1 MENEQ
6 KQQEIIDVPTFT
18 YVENKKER
26 KPKKRGKLTLIAV
39 ILISALIGGVISSY
53 VMPVYIFGKLI
64 PYPQNYF
71 GPDVKQVIHV
81 NPENTEFLVSAVAKK
96 AMPSVVGIT
105 TKSIEKDFFFG
116 ARTSKGLGT
125 GVVVDKR
132 GYILTNAHV
141 VNNGNV
147 EELNVLFDD
156 GTKKNAKILWR
167 DASLDLAVI
176 KVDGVNVTPADLG
189 DSDHLQVGEMAIAI
203 GNPLGMEFEKT
214 VTSGIISGL
223 NRSVEVNNNESIDNL
238 IQTDASINPGNS
250 GGPLLNSKGEVIGIN
265 TAKMKS
271 GEGLGFAIPINMAK
285 PIVDQFIEKGEF
297 RKVYM
302 GIQGMNVNLFERSTG
317 IDLAPKEGIYVARV
331 YKDSPAGK
339 GGLSTGDVIVGIEE
353 EKMSSMNQLAKK
365 LYQYRPGD
373 TINVKI
379 MRNDQEKTLKIK
391 LEKIPKNYQ

>member
-1 MENEQ
+1 MEKEQ
-6 KQQEIIDVPTFT
+6 RQQEIIDVPTFS
-18 YVENKKER
+18 YVENEKER
-26 KPKKRGKLTLIAV
+26 KPKKIGKLALIAV
-39 ILISALIGGVISSY
+39 IMISALIGGGISSY

-71 GPDVKQVIHV
+71 GTDAKQVIHV
-81 NPENTEFLVSAVAKK
+81 KPQNTEFLVSAVAKK

-141 VNNGNV
+141 VNNGNIA
-147 EELNVLFDD
+147 ELNVLFDD
-156 GTKKNAKILWR
+156 GTKKDAKILWR

-176 KVDGVNVTPADLG
+176 KVDEVNVTPADLG
-189 DSDHLQVGEMAIAI
+189 DSDHLQVGEVAIAI

-265 TAKMKS
+265 TAKMNS

-285 PIVDQFIEKGEF
+285 PIVDQFIQKGEF
-297 RKVYM
+297 RKVYI

-317 IDLAPKEGIYVARV
+317 IDLAPDEGIYVARV

-339 GGLSTGDVIVGIEE
+339 GGLSTGDVIIGIEE

-365 LYQYRPGD
+365 LYQYRPED
-373 TINVKI
+373 TIHVKI
-379 MRNDQEKTLKIK
+379 MRNDKEKTLKIK
-391 LEKIPKNYQ
+391 LQKIPKNYQ

>member
-1 MENEQ
+1 MESEQ
-6 KQQEIIDVPTFT
+6 REQEIIDVPAFY
-18 YVENKKER
+18 YVENKEEK
-26 KPKKRGKLTLIAV
+26 KPKKRRKLTLMV
-39 ILISALIGGVISSY
+39 IILVSALIGGVISSY
-53 VMPVYIFGKLI
+53 VMPVYVFGNLI

-71 GPDVKQVIHV
+71 GSDVKQVINV
-81 NPENTEFLVSAVAKK
+81 NPKSTEFLVSAVAKK

-105 TKSIEKDFFFG
+105 TKSIERDFFFG
-116 ARTSKGLGT
+116 PRTSKGLGT

-156 GTKKNAKILWR
+156 GTKKNAKILWN
-167 DASLDLAVI
+167 DPALDLAVI

-189 DSDHLQVGEMAIAI
+189 NSDHLQVGEVAIAI

-223 NRSVEVNNNESIDNL
+223 NRSVEINNNERIENL

-271 GEGLGFAIPINMAK
+271 GEGLGFAIPINIAK

-297 RKVYM
+297 RKVYI
-302 GIQGMNVNLFERSTG
+302 GIQGMNVNVFERSTG
-317 IDLAPKEGIYVARV
+317 IDLAPEEGIYIARI
-331 YKDSPAGK
+331 YKDSPAAK
-339 GGLSTGDVIVGIEE
+339 GGLNTGDIIVGVGNSKIT
-353 EKMSSMNQLAKK
+353 SMTQLVKE
-365 LYQYRPGD
+365 LYKHRPGD
-373 TINVKI
+373 TINIKI

-391 LEKIPKNYQ
+391 LEKIPTN